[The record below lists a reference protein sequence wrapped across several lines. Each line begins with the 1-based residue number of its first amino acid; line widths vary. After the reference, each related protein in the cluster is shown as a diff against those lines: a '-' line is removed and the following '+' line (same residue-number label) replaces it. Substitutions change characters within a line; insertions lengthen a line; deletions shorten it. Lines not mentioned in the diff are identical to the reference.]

1 MVEHLYMALGFHV
14 ERFLHRRA
22 AYQYGHVAV
31 QHIHLLLSVR
41 NHHAGRPDTRHADD
55 DGTKDYHGYFD
66 AQTLE
71 RSDGRLF

>member
-1 MVEHLYMALGFHV
+1 MVEHLDMALGFHV

-55 DGTKDYHGYFD
+55 DAPHEKGGADNSDQFD
-66 AQTLE
+66 FVL
-71 RSDGRLF
+71 